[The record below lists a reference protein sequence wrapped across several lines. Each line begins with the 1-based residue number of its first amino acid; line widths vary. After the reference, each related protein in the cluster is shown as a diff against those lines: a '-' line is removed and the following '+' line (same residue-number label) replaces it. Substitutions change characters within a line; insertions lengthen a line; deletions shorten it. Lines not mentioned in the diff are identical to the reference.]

1 MKQLKRAAAV
11 LLAVCLIFSL
21 AACGGVNIDK
31 TAKNLHIEQAE
42 NIRVWY
48 CDDRYTDYLNF
59 VADRF
64 HSANELVTIEPVLV
78 DSDNYLENIY
88 EESVRNGNVADVYL
102 MLTDELEKA
111 SMMGLTVQLKQHH
124 IKVNF
129 MDILSHLMFH
139 FLYTIKMLHLLWKHF
154 HSL

>member
-1 MKQLKRAAAV
+1 MKQLKRTVAV

-48 CDDRYTDYLNF
+48 CDDRYTDYLKF

-64 HSANELVTIEPVLV
+64 HSANERVTIEPVLV
-78 DSDNYLENIY
+78 DSDNYLENIMKRVY
-88 EESVRNGNVADVYL
+88 ETITWQMYILCLQMS
-102 MLTDELEKA
+102 
-111 SMMGLTVQLKQHH
+111 LKKQA
-124 IKVNF
+124 
-129 MDILSHLMFH
+129 
-139 FLYTIKMLHLLWKHF
+139 
-154 HSL
+154 

>member
-48 CDDRYTDYLNF
+48 CET
-59 VADRF
+59 
-64 HSANELVTIEPVLV
+64 VTWQMYILCLQM
-78 DSDNYLENIY
+78 S
-88 EESVRNGNVADVYL
+88 
-102 MLTDELEKA
+102 
-111 SMMGLTVQLKQHH
+111 LKKQA
-124 IKVNF
+124 
-129 MDILSHLMFH
+129 
-139 FLYTIKMLHLLWKHF
+139 
-154 HSL
+154 